1 MTRIRVPARAV
12 AADGRARLLFPRV
25 ALTGPA
31 VENGHRRYTLGDGTP
46 FSDDEIDVLVSAF
59 VATAEAVPWRNGDLL
74 LVDNVRYGHSREAF
88 VGPRQIG
95 VAMGGVVEVPAMEA
109 R

>member
-1 MTRIRVPARAV
+1 
-12 AADGRARLLFPRV
+12 
-25 ALTGPA
+25 
-31 VENGHRRYTLGDGTP
+31 
-46 FSDDEIDVLVSAF
+46 
-59 VATAEAVPWRNGDLL
+59 VPWRNGDLL